1 MTVGLD
7 AATLREYLENK
18 KGNQAFDEQRYSDAI
33 QHYSRALSFE
43 GDESK
48 IITNIANIYA
58 INKDMDQA
66 IEIYEGTIPNLDASD
81 KANGHYNLGTLYLQK
96 QDYENAITH
105 FKKALYS
112 NPNDLD
118 SKHNL
123 EIAKALLKKQENDN
137 KSNSDDDQQDK
148 ENQDRQE
155 TDPSEEPP
163 QQRNNSQEQNKKN
176 DSENQEKE
184 TNQNTDPSEPAE
196 NNKNSEDKKNSQT
209 MNEKNSKEQKEKA
222 KQMLEFLTEKER
234 EARQMYRVQTQEAI
248 SVEKDW

>member
-33 QHYSRALSFE
+33 EHYSRALSFE

-48 IITNIANIYA
+48 IMTNIANVYA
-58 INKDMDQA
+58 INNDMDQA
-66 IEIYEGTIPNLDASD
+66 IEIYEGTIPNFDALD

-96 QDYENAITH
+96 QDYENAINH
-105 FKKALYS
+105 FKKALYN

-123 EIAKALLKKQENDN
+123 EIAKELLKKQENEN

-148 ENQDRQE
+148 ENQDRQKK
-155 TDPSEEPP
+155 DPSED
-163 QQRNNSQEQNKKN
+163 QQTNNSQEQNKKN

-184 TNQNTDPSEPAE
+184 TNKNTDQSEPAE
-196 NNKNSEDKKNSQT
+196 NDKNSEDKKNSQA
-209 MNEKNSKEQKEKA
+209 MNQKNSEEQKEKA